1 MQTRS
6 SLKVS
11 HKLFA
16 SFGLMFTALVA
27 VAVVAF
33 VVFSQLQAT
42 AARVS
47 ERLVPQIDRI
57 SEVQILMFR
66 ISLEARHA
74 MLVKTPEERTETMNR
89 IGEFRKEML
98 SKLETFE
105 SQITTTEGRERFK
118 RIRNADVAFW
128 QLAGQVAGKIQ
139 SGDIDGAFEQLKTDL
154 VPARDAMVKAIA
166 EQREYQQALAAKA
179 TREASETAKAYKL
192 IIAVIAVLASAIAL
206 SLAISVTR
214 MVRGALRRA
223 RTVTDRIAKGDLQ
236 SDIWVRPGDEF
247 GHLFESISEMQSR
260 LAGVVGQ
267 VNHVAQQ
274 IVRTAEAIDSVNS
287 ELSDVSQ
294 EQTRSVQA
302 SDESTR
308 RITAAVHSSGEST
321 AQVSNLARQASTVAS
336 EGGSVVGQVVGTMH
350 EIDESS
356 KRIAEIVN
364 VIDGIAFQTN
374 ILALNAA
381 VEAARA
387 GEQGRG
393 FAVVA
398 GEVRTLAQRSAK
410 AATEVKQLIDESVN
424 RVRTGSALVDQ
435 AGRSITDVVS
445 AVEKVSALA
454 GQIADATRA
463 QRADASAVEAAVSQI
478 SQANQRGSHV
488 ATRSNK
494 AAAEL
499 REQAQALE
507 RAVAAFTLEI
517 GLQAEAS
524 RLSISTER

>member
-6 SLKVS
+6 NLKVS
-11 HKLFA
+11 QKLYA
-16 SFGLMFTALVA
+16 SFALMFVALAMVA
-27 VAVVAF
+27 IVAF
-33 VVFSQLQAT
+33 IVFTRLEAS

-47 ERLVPQIDRI
+47 EKYVPQIDRI
-57 SEVQILMFR
+57 SQVQILMFR

-74 MLVKTPEERTETMNR
+74 MLVKTPEERAETMNR
-89 IGEFRKEML
+89 IGEFRKDMMA
-98 SKLETFE
+98 KLEAFE
-105 SQITTTEGRERFK
+105 SEITTVEGRERFK
-118 RIRNADVAFW
+118 KIRDADVAFW
-128 QLAGQVAGKIQ
+128 RLAGEVAGKIQ
-139 SGDIDGAFEQLKTDL
+139 AGEIDAAFEQLKKDL
-154 VPARDAMVKAIA
+154 VPARDIMVKAIA
-166 EQREYQQALAAKA
+166 EQREWQQTLAARA
-179 TREASETAKAYKL
+179 TREASNQARTYKTL
-192 IIAVIAVLASAIAL
+192 IAVIAVIASVLAL
-206 SLAISVTR
+206 SLAVSVTR

-223 RTVTDRIAKGDLQ
+223 RTVTDRIAKGDL
-236 SDIWVRPGDEF
+236 SSEIWVRPGDEF
-247 GHLFESISEMQSR
+247 GQLFGSIAEMQER
-260 LAGVVGQ
+260 LGTVVGQ

-274 IVRTAEAIDSVNS
+274 IVRTAETIDGVNAD
-287 ELSDVSQ
+287 LSQVSD

-321 AQVSNLARQASTVAS
+321 AQVSELARKASSVAS

-410 AATEVKQLIDESVN
+410 AATEVKNLIDESVS
-424 RVRTGSALVDQ
+424 RVRSGSALVDQ

-463 QRADASAVEAAVSQI
+463 QRADANAVETAVSQI
-478 SQANQRGSHV
+478 SQANQRGTQV
-488 ATRSNK
+488 ASRSNQ
-494 AAAEL
+494 AASEL
-499 REQAQALE
+499 RAQAQALE
-507 RAVAAFTLEI
+507 RAVRAFTLEV
-517 GLQAEAS
+517 GLRDPKSA
-524 RLSISTER
+524 

>member
-6 SLKVS
+6 NLKVS
-11 HKLFA
+11 QKLYA
-16 SFGLMFTALVA
+16 SFGLMFLALVS
-27 VAVVAF
+27 VTVVAWL
-33 VVFSQLQAT
+33 VFAQIQASAT
-42 AARVS
+42 KVS

-89 IGEFRKEML
+89 IGEFRKDML
-98 SKLETFE
+98 AKLETFE
-105 SQITTTEGRERFK
+105 SQITTAEGRDRFK
-118 RIRNADVAFW
+118 KIRDADILFW
-128 QLAGQVAGKIQ
+128 RLAGEVAGKIQ
-139 SGDIDGAFEQLKTDL
+139 AGDVDAAFEQLKKDL
-154 VPARDAMVKAIA
+154 VPARDTMVKAIA
-166 EQREYQQALAAKA
+166 EQREWQQTLASRATSESSQQAK
-179 TREASETAKAYKL
+179 TYKL
-192 IIAVIAVLASAIAL
+192 VIAIIALLASIIAL
-206 SLAISVTR
+206 SLAVSVTR

-223 RTVTDRIAKGDLQ
+223 RTVTDRIAKGDLD
-236 SDIWVRPGDEF
+236 SEIWIRQGDEF
-247 GHLFESISEMQSR
+247 GHLFGSISEMQGR
-260 LAGVVGQ
+260 LAQVVGQ
-267 VNHVAQQ
+267 VNQVAQQ
-274 IVRTAEAIDSVNS
+274 IMRTAETIDSVNTDLS
-287 ELSDVSQ
+287 EVST

-302 SDESTR
+302 SGESTR
-308 RITAAVHSSGEST
+308 RIASAVISSGEST
-321 AQVSNLARQASTVAS
+321 AQVSELARQASSVAS
-336 EGGSVVGQVVGTMH
+336 EGGDVVGQVVGTMH
-350 EIDESS
+350 QIDESS

-410 AATEVKQLIDESVN
+410 AATEVKNLIDESVN

-463 QRADASAVEAAVSQI
+463 QRTDAHAVEAAVSQI
-478 SQANQRGSHV
+478 SEANQRGIHV
-488 ATRSNK
+488 ATRSNH
-494 AAAEL
+494 AATEL
-499 REQAQALE
+499 RAQAQALE
-507 RAVAAFTLEI
+507 KAVAAFTLEV
-517 GLQAEAS
+517 G
-524 RLSISTER
+524 ERMAPAP